1 MCCWFLQ
8 GNPSTSARDYLA
20 GKRLSEDYRDRAS
33 RYIQHIPEHLLRGQ
47 SSRREKPVCRIPDRA
62 AAYRASCEAARSGR
76 VYHRPQRF
84 SCKMVLMCPVIV
96 LDVIDWSLR
105 QWITGLVGSIRL

>member
-20 GKRLSEDYRDRAS
+20 GKRLSEDYRDIAS
-33 RYIQHIPEHLLRGQ
+33 RYVQHIPERLLRGQ

-62 AAYRASCEAARSGR
+62 AAYRASREAARSGR
-76 VYHRPQRF
+76 VYHRPQMF
-84 SCKMVLMCPVIV
+84 SCRLVLMFLVIL
-96 LDVIDWSLR
+96 LDVI
-105 QWITGLVGSIRL
+105 Q